1 MMTGRRR
8 VAPKARPLP
17 SRGTPGLVAAW
28 LLSVLLL
35 IDACRRQV

>member
-1 MMTGRRR
+1 MMTGRRSM
-8 VAPKARPLP
+8 APEARPVP
-17 SRGTPGLVAAW
+17 RRGTPGLVAVW